1 MARRTKEEAAATRDS
16 ILDAAE
22 QLFVEQGVSRTTL
35 QHIAT
40 AAGVTRGAIYWHFD
54 DKAALF
60 SAMMDRAT
68 LPLEAEL
75 QLLDQSESVDP
86 LADLRDYVLAV
97 LRRTVE
103 DPGARRVFEIATLK
117 VEFVDE
123 MDAVRVRRQ
132 RSLSNWMA
140 RAERR
145 IRLAADQGLI
155 KRNVDPRTLALAMWT
170 MIDGLIRSWMFDP
183 KSFDLLQ
190 LGQCVID
197 PYIEG
202 LRAGKSAA
210 PARSDAD
217 PVTHVR

>member
-22 QLFVEQGVSRTTL
+22 KLFVEQGVSRTTL

-40 AAGVTRGAIYWHFD
+40 EAGVTRGAIYWHFD
-54 DKAALF
+54 DKGALF
-60 SAMMDRAT
+60 NAMMERAT

-75 QLLDQSESVDP
+75 QVLDQSESADP
-86 LADLRDYVLAV
+86 LDDLRNYVLAV

-123 MDAVRVRRQ
+123 MDAVRCRRQ
-132 RSLSNWMA
+132 HSLSDWMA

-145 IRLAADQGLI
+145 IRLAVERGQIGS
-155 KRNVDPRTLALAMWT
+155 KVDPATVALAMWT
-170 MIDGLIRSWMFDP
+170 MIDGLIRNWMFAP
-183 KSFDLLQ
+183 KSFDLLE
-190 LGQCVID
+190 LGKCVID
-197 PYIEG
+197 PYMQG
-202 LRAGKSAA
+202 LRAGRAA
-210 PARSDAD
+210 
-217 PVTHVR
+217 

>member
-22 QLFVEQGVSRTTL
+22 KLFVEQGVSRTTL
-35 QHIAT
+35 QHIAS

-54 DKAALF
+54 DKGALF
-60 SAMMDRAT
+60 NAMMERAT

-75 QLLDQSESVDP
+75 QVLDEAESADP
-86 LADLRDYVLAV
+86 LADLRDYMLAV

-123 MDAVRVRRQ
+123 MDAVRCRRQ
-132 RSLSNWMA
+132 ASMSNWMA

-145 IRLAADQGLI
+145 IRLASDQGLI
-155 KRNVDPRTLALAMWT
+155 GPKVDPRTVALGMWT
-170 MIDGLIRSWMFDP
+170 MIDGMIRNWMFAP
-183 KSFDLLQ
+183 QSFDLLQ
-190 LGQCVID
+190 LGKCVID
-197 PYIEG
+197 PYMDG
-202 LRAGKSAA
+202 LRAGRA
-210 PARSDAD
+210 
-217 PVTHVR
+217 